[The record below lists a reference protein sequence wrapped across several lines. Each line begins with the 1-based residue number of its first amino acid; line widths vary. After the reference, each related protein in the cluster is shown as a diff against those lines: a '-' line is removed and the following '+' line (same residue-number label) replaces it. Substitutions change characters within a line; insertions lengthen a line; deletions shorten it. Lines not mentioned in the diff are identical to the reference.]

1 MKHVPLDFWARFN
14 ATPELAG
21 KLRLGEL
28 LDGDPSEVAR
38 TWRQGGFT
46 AMFDFPLAFAIA
58 DVFCRGESPAKLA
71 AVLTNDRR
79 YPDPASLVTLVDNH
93 DLPRLMS
100 VCGHDEAKAAE
111 ALTFLLTARGVPSL
125 SWGTEVGLDGE
136 KEPDNRKSMRFVEHP
151 FRALIA
157 KWLGARATRPSL
169 SEGVPAILEATEKTL
184 VVARLAE
191 KEASIVYV
199 NHGDSAMTPA
209 RLDGQA
215 KPDLAPVPP
224 GVTVRTVEG
233 DFSQRLAQAKR
244 QWAGQVTR
252 PVTFDGEGFLVGS
265 GPELG
270 DWKPDR
276 AARLPVTLPLP
287 VGGVFEFKRITR
299 EARGVRW
306 EPGANR
312 LLVVSEG
319 ELPLHVNVPPRAP

>member
-1 MKHVPLDFWARFN
+1 VKHVPLDFWARFN

-38 TWRQGGFT
+38 TWTQGGFT

-79 YPDPASLVTLVDNH
+79 YPDPSSLVTLADNH

-100 VCGHDEAKAAE
+100 VCGKDEAKVAE

-125 SWGTEVGLDGE
+125 MWGTEVGLDGE

-151 FRALIA
+151 FRGLIA
-157 KWLGARATRPSL
+157 KWLQARTARPSL
-169 SEGVPAILEATEKTL
+169 GQGAPLVVEATAQAL
-184 VVARLAE
+184 VLARVVDG
-191 KEASIVYV
+191 EATVTYV
-199 NHGDSAMTPA
+199 NHSGAPMTAA

-215 KPDLAPVPP
+215 KPDLEPVPP
-224 GVTVRTVEG
+224 GVTVRTVTG
-233 DFSQRLAQAKR
+233 DFAALAAKAKR
-244 QWAGQVTR
+244 QWAGEATR
-252 PVTFDGEGFLVGS
+252 KVTFDGEGFVVGS

-270 DWKPDR
+270 DWKPER
-276 AARLPVTLPLP
+276 AVRLPVTLSLP

-299 EARGVRW
+299 EASGIRW

-312 LLVVSEG
+312 LLVVPEG
-319 ELPLHVNVPPRAP
+319 AEALHVALTPRT